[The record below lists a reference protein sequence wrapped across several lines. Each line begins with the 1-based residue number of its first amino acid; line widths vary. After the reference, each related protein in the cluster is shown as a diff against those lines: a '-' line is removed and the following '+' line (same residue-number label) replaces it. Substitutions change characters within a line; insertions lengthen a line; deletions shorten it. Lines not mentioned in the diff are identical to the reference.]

1 MIVIS
6 PAKRL
11 AANKSDSLLEATVPV
26 FKKEADHLA
35 EQLAKL
41 STEELSSMM
50 KVSESI
56 AELNAN
62 RFRNWNKNDA
72 VEKRAI
78 FQFEGDVFKH
88 LGAKDLNEDQIQY
101 MNNNLR
107 ILSGIYGLLKPSDEM
122 NPYRLEMGTRH
133 NFSGSVSLYEF
144 WGNKIAKE
152 LSDEL
157 GDAYLYNLASE
168 EYFSSVGKF
177 LNSEKIINF
186 RFLTLSDDKAKVVGV
201 IAKRA
206 RGEMAKYLIQN
217 KVARNE
223 GIEKFSALGFEFK
236 EFKDNCYTFISS

>member
-11 AANKSDSLLEATVPV
+11 AANKSDSLLEATIPV
-26 FKKEADHLA
+26 FKKEADQLA

-186 RFLTLSDDKAKVVGV
+186 RFLTLSDGKAKVVGV

-217 KVARNE
+217 KVASNE

>member
-11 AANKSDSLLEATVPV
+11 AANKSDSLLEATIPV

-168 EYFSSVGKF
+168 EYFSSVSKF

-186 RFLTLSDDKAKVVGV
+186 RFLTLSDGKAKVVGV

-217 KVARNE
+217 KVASNE